1 MKTIDYNSFI
11 EKINAKQFPIK
22 LLNALEPSAIRK
34 YQIPNS
40 LNILQ
45 REEIEQKLS
54 KDEEIIVYC
63 TDTACNESTNLY
75 YLLEH
80 LGYSNVTRFSGGLRE
95 WFNQG
100 QALEEIHTFS
110 AA

>member
-1 MKTIDYNSFI
+1 MKTIDYSSFI
-11 EKINAKQFPIK
+11 AKVNDKKSSIK
-22 LLNALEPSAIRK
+22 LLNALEPSPIRR

-45 REEIEQKLS
+45 REEIKEKLN
-54 KDEEIIVYC
+54 KDDEIIVYC
-63 TDTACNESTNLY
+63 TETACNQSTNLY

-95 WFNQG
+95 WFSKG
-100 QALEEIHTFS
+100 QALEEIFSSS

>member
-1 MKTIDYNSFI
+1 MKTIDYNSFV
-11 EKINAKQFPIK
+11 EKVDAKQSSIK
-22 LLNALEPSAIRK
+22 LLNALEPSPIRK

-45 REEIEQKLS
+45 REDIQQKLN
-54 KDEEIIVYC
+54 KDDEIIVYC
-63 TDTACNESTNLY
+63 SDTPCNRSTNLY

-80 LGYSNVTRFSGGLRE
+80 LGYKNVSRFSGGLRE
-95 WFNQG
+95 WFNKG
-100 QALEEIHTFS
+100 HVLEEITTYI

>member
-1 MKTIDYNSFI
+1 MKTIDYSSFI
-11 EKINAKQFPIK
+11 AKVNDRNSSIK
-22 LLNALEPSAIRK
+22 LLNALEPSPIRR

-45 REEIEQKLS
+45 REEIEEKLN
-54 KDEEIIVYC
+54 KDDEIIVYC
-63 TDTACNESTNLY
+63 TETACNQSTNLY

-80 LGYSNVTRFSGGLRE
+80 MGYKNVTRFSGGLRE
-95 WFNQG
+95 WFSKG
-100 QALEEIHTFS
+100 QALEEIFTSS